1 MHGYGE
7 CSVPAEQLTAQFM
20 ELPGLRLTLHQAARL
35 LHIDRVMSEDV
46 DRHAARRRIPPANAG
61 RQRGASGPMKC
72 RFQAPEVT

>member
-46 DRHAARRRIPPANAG
+46 INILLDAAFLRRMPDGTVVRAD
-61 RQRGASGPMKC
+61 Q
-72 RFQAPEVT
+72 